1 VSPPAPTREDY
12 YRVLADCLPD
22 DALTVT
28 CLGNASYL
36 WARVRDRPENFYIED
51 AMGLALPLALGLA
64 VSQPGRKVVGVE
76 GDGGL
81 LMHMGALITAG
92 AVAPGNLTVLLMNNR
107 VHAASGGQPLTNQN
121 LDLADLAR
129 SAGWARTENV
139 GDPEGFRSAFLSA
152 IEGDGP
158 SFLAL
163 AVKPD
168 VQVVEPPRPL
178 DPVVTKQRFME
189 AIGAPRYVS
198 STFGRGRMVEPP
210 SPSK

>member
-1 VSPPAPTREDY
+1 MSPPAPTREDY

-121 LDLADLAR
+121 LNLADLAR

-198 STFGRGRMVEPP
+198 STFGRGRMGEPP